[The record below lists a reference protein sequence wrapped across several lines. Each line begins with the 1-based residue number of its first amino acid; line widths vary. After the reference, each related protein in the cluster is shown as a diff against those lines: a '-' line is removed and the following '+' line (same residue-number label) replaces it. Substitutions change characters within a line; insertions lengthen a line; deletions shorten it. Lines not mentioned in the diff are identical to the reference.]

1 MKRVTL
7 ELGGK
12 GPNIILPD
20 ADLESAISTVIAV
33 GFANCG
39 QACVAGTRILA
50 PRSRLPEILDR
61 IKTAVAALKVGDST
75 DPSVNV
81 GPMVSQ
87 KQWDRVQGY
96 IQLGLEEGAELLV
109 GGEGRPRGLDRG
121 WFAQPTVFTG
131 VNNDMRIAREEIFG
145 PVLCVIPYDD
155 EEEAISIANDTSYG
169 LQAYVESVDV
179 AHARQVAERLESGR
193 VVINGAPHE
202 PLPRLPRRRSDG
214 RIPLWRPELVARGV
228 EPRVRPPLDRGG
240 ERHDVDPSQAVQ
252 SCRRPDG

>member
-1 MKRVTL
+1 M
-7 ELGGK
+7 
-12 GPNIILPD
+12 
-20 ADLESAISTVIAV
+20 
-33 GFANCG
+33 
-39 QACVAGTRILA
+39 
-50 PRSRLPEILDR
+50 
-61 IKTAVAALKVGDST
+61 
-75 DPSVNV
+75 
-81 GPMVSQ
+81 
-87 KQWDRVQGY
+87 QGY

-193 VVINGAPHE
+193 VVINGARTNPW
-202 PLPRLPRRRSDG
+202 RLLAASNSPASAANTAATG
-214 RIPLWRPELVARGV
+214 WKPTWRPERSWADF
-228 EPRVRPPLDRGG
+228 PRKCPNLAFGPGC
-240 ERHDVDPSQAVQ
+240 PA
-252 SCRRPDG
+252 

>member
-1 MKRVTL
+1 
-7 ELGGK
+7 
-12 GPNIILPD
+12 
-20 ADLESAISTVIAV
+20 
-33 GFANCG
+33 
-39 QACVAGTRILA
+39 
-50 PRSRLPEILDR
+50 
-61 IKTAVAALKVGDST
+61 
-75 DPSVNV
+75 
-81 GPMVSQ
+81 MVSQ

-202 PLPRLPRRRSDG
+202 PLAPFGGFKQSGIGREYRRYG
-214 RIPLWRPELVARGV
+214 LEAHLEARAILG
-228 EPRVRPPLDRGG
+228 
-240 ERHDVDPSQAVQ
+240 
-252 SCRRPDG
+252 